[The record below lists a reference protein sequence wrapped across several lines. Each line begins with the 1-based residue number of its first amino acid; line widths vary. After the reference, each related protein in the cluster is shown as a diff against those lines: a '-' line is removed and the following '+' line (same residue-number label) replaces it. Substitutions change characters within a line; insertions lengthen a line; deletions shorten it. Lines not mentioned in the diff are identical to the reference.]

1 MSLFLI
7 CILNNSLIEILLT
20 YQIFD
25 KCISPRVSCPGE
37 ICYWRSMFGTLN
49 EKLEKIVNSIKGK
62 AIISEADADLTMR
75 EIRIALLE
83 ADVALSVVKDFINNI
98 KNNIIGKEVLKS
110 IKPDQ
115 MIIKL
120 VQDELI
126 NILGSNNEPLK
137 IEKNGLTK
145 ILFCGLQGSG
155 KTTTI
160 AKLANHIQKESKK
173 KILLVSADIYRPAA
187 QEQLKIL
194 GRQVGVEF
202 YDHGNS
208 KSVEMITNDSL
219 IYAQKNLYDII
230 LFDTAGRQVIDED
243 MMQELKLIFKKLNP
257 QETILVADSLTGQ
270 DAANVAKIFNETIKI
285 TGSILTRVDGDGRGG
300 AALSIKSI
308 TGSILTRIDGDGRG
322 GAALSIKSITGAP
335 IKFIG
340 TGEKIEQLEI
350 FYPDRIANRILGMG
364 DIISLVEKASENVD
378 QKEMEILAK
387 KISKGKF
394 DLEDF
399 AKQLKQM
406 GSMGGVSGIMSMLP
420 GISKAQKLMAE
431 NKISD
436 DIINHQIAIINSMTK
451 KERLNSDL
459 IKASRKIRISN
470 GSGTRVQDVNKLL
483 KQFLQS
489 QKMMKKMKSM
499 GKSGFPNDFMQKL
512 QGRPPTNLN

>member
-1 MSLFLI
+1 
-7 CILNNSLIEILLT
+7 
-20 YQIFD
+20 
-25 KCISPRVSCPGE
+25 
-37 ICYWRSMFGTLN
+37 MFGTLN
-49 EKLEKIVNSIKGK
+49 ERLEKIVRSVRGK
-62 AIISEADADLTMR
+62 AIISEADLDLTLR

-83 ADVALSVVKDFINNI
+83 ADVALVVVREFINNV
-98 KNNIIGKEVLKS
+98 KANIIGKEVLKS

-126 NILGSNNEPLK
+126 QILGTNNQPLK

-155 KTTTI
+155 KTTTV
-160 AKLANHIQKESKK
+160 AKLAYHIQKESKK

-187 QEQLKIL
+187 QDQLKIL
-194 GRQVGVEF
+194 SKQVNVEF
-202 YDHGNS
+202 FDHQNS
-208 KSVEMITNDSL
+208 QSVEIITSESL
-219 IYAQKNLYDII
+219 LFAEKNLFDII
-230 LFDTAGRQVIDED
+230 LFDTAGRQVIDEV
-243 MMQELKLIFKKLNP
+243 MMLELQKIHKQLQP

-270 DAANVAKIFNETIKI
+270 DAANIAKSFNEAVTI
-285 TGSILTRVDGDGRGG
+285 TGSILTRV
-300 AALSIKSI
+300 
-308 TGSILTRIDGDGRG
+308 DGDGRG

-340 TGEKIEQLEI
+340 TGEKIEQLEA

-364 DIISLVEKASENVD
+364 DIVSLVAKASENID
-378 QKEMEILAK
+378 QAEMESLTEK
-387 KISKGKF
+387 MSKGTF
-394 DLEDF
+394 DLDDF

-406 GSMGGVSGIMSMLP
+406 GKMGGVSGIISMLP

-436 DIINHQIAIINSMTK
+436 DLINHQIAIINSMTK
-451 KERLNSDL
+451 KERANPDS
-459 IKASRKIRISN
+459 IKASRKIRISK
-470 GSGTRVQDVNKLL
+470 GSGTKVQDVNKLL

-499 GKSGFPNDFMQKL
+499 GKGGLPNDFMRKL
-512 QGRPPTNLN
+512 QGKLPPNIH

>member
-1 MSLFLI
+1 
-7 CILNNSLIEILLT
+7 
-20 YQIFD
+20 
-25 KCISPRVSCPGE
+25 
-37 ICYWRSMFGTLN
+37 MFAALN
-49 EKLEKIVNSIKGK
+49 ERLEKIVSSFRGK
-62 AIISEADADLTMR
+62 AIISETDLDIAMR

-83 ADVALSVVKDFINNI
+83 ADVSLQVVKDFISNI
-98 KNNIIGKEVLKS
+98 KLNIVGKEVLKS

-120 VQDELI
+120 VQEELI
-126 NILGSNNEPLK
+126 RILGENNEPLK

-155 KTTTI
+155 KTTSV
-160 AKLANHIQKESKK
+160 AKVAKHIQKESNK

-187 QEQLKIL
+187 QEQLKVL
-194 GRQVGVEF
+194 SKQVGVEF
-202 YDHGNS
+202 FDHNHFN
-208 KSVEMITNDSL
+208 SVENITADSL
-219 IYAQKNLYDII
+219 RYAQKNLIDIM
-230 LFDTAGRQVIDED
+230 LFDTAGRQVLDKT
-243 MMQELKLIFKKLNP
+243 MMQELKLIHKQLEP

-270 DAANVAKIFNETIKI
+270 DAANIAKSFSEAI
-285 TGSILTRVDGDGRGG
+285 
-300 AALSIKSI
+300 SI

-340 TGEKIEQLEI
+340 TGEKVEQLES

-364 DIISLVEKASENVD
+364 DIISLVEKASENLD
-378 QKEMEILAK
+378 QEEMEKMAK
-387 KISKGKF
+387 KMSKGKF

-406 GSMGGVSGIMSMLP
+406 GSMGGISGIMSMMP

-431 NKISD
+431 NKISED
-436 DIINHQIAIINSMTK
+436 LISHQIAIINSMTK
-451 KERLNSDL
+451 KERINPDL

-470 GSGTRVQDVNKLL
+470 GSGMRVQDVNKLL

-489 QKMMKKMKSM
+489 QKMMKKMKSL
-499 GKSGFPNDFMQKL
+499 GKGGLSSDFMQKL
-512 QGRPPTNLN
+512 QGKLPPNFN